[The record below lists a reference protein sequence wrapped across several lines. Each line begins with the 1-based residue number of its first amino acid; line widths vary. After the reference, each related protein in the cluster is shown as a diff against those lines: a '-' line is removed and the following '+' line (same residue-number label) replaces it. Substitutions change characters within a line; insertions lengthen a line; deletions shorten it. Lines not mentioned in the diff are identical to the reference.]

1 MIDPAH
7 ITGLVLAGGLGRRMG
22 GLDKGLQLLR
32 GQALAEHAL
41 ARLEPQVGRLM
52 INANRHL
59 DLYAAMGAAV
69 CPDLQVDGSG
79 PLNGFLAGL
88 ERCDSPYMVTVPCD
102 SPFLPEDL
110 VARLA
115 QALIQED
122 TDLAVAATFEHAMEP
137 TQGSA
142 QSLRLHPVFC
152 LMKTT
157 LKDSLIQYMQGGS
170 RKVEHWSAQHRRSV
184 VLFDDARSMIN
195 VNTLAE
201 LQVLQNQ
208 V

>member
-1 MIDPAH
+1 MIDLQH
-7 ITGLVLAGGLGRRMG
+7 ITGLVLAGGSGRRMG
-22 GLDKGLQLLR
+22 GLDKGLQILR
-32 GQALAEHAL
+32 GQSLAEHAL
-41 ARLEPQVGRLM
+41 RRLRPQVGRLM
-52 INANRHL
+52 INANRNL
-59 DLYAAMGAAV
+59 DIYNAMGTAV
-69 CPDLQVDGSG
+69 YSDLQADGSG

-102 SPFLPEDL
+102 SPFFPEDL

-115 QALIQED
+115 QALSQED
-122 TDLAVAATFEHAMEP
+122 TELAVAATFEHAMEP
-137 TQGSA
+137 TPGSA

-157 LKDSLIQYMQGGS
+157 LKDSLIQYMQGGL

-184 VLFDDARSMIN
+184 VLFDDALTMTN
-195 VNTLAE
+195 VNSLAE